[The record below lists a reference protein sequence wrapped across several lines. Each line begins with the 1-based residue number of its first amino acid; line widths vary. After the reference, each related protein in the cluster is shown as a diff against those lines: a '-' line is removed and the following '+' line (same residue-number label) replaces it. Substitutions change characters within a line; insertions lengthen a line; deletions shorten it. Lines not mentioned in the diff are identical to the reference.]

1 MMLIH
6 DRVSACFSGG
16 YHHWPHIVELALWR
30 AAHVRLRG
38 QAQWGCSRDLRL
50 CRMGS
55 WWSWHGLLVIKFR
68 NTSCPLCLLD
78 SQDFWFL
85 FPYKD
90 PWTTFL
96 KHLLLDLSFETWLQ
110 TLEMFLFSQAVLDL
124 LVANLESEPGVA
136 AERPTAMLF
145 KRWVEGMWVVTMATY
160 ESNVPSL
167 GCVAVKKEFCSW
179 IHWISEPPHRSIPPC
194 SQLQAVVASWRRVVR
209 SSKTYLQKSWR
220 PQGPRK
226 CERRRRQLNFWAPG
240 SGKKHEPPFNI
251 QNIIVDWL

>member
-1 MMLIH
+1 M
-6 DRVSACFSGG
+6 
-16 YHHWPHIVELALWR
+16 
-30 AAHVRLRG
+30 
-38 QAQWGCSRDLRL
+38 
-50 CRMGS
+50 
-55 WWSWHGLLVIKFR
+55 
-68 NTSCPLCLLD
+68 
-78 SQDFWFL
+78 

-167 GCVAVKKEFCSW
+167 GCVAVKKGIFALESIEFPSRLIVPFHLVPSCRQWWRLGDASSGAPRP
-179 IHWISEPPHRSIPPC
+179 ISRRAGGRKGRGSAREEGGSSISEH
-194 SQLQAVVASWRRVVR
+194 LG
-209 SSKTYLQKSWR
+209 L
-220 PQGPRK
+220 
-226 CERRRRQLNFWAPG
+226 E
-240 SGKKHEPPFNI
+240 KKHEPPFNI
-251 QNIIVDWL
+251 QNIIVD